1 MKKTIKKLT
10 AALMTVLMMA
20 ALLVTPA
27 SAVSTKADSKEAL
40 YPITDPLIDFTFKA
54 VDLFTEALNA
64 AAGMS
69 EGWSSDDGKCYSD
82 IAYGERG
89 RQVYD
94 LYVPKGLS
102 KKKTQGVILF
112 IHGGAWTQGS
122 KSNMSAGARTFA
134 KKGYITA
141 TMSYDLLP
149 DSSGVA
155 QVLGADVVSHGQ
167 GSKANANVNDVMED
181 VDLCVKSIAK
191 KTKKLGYKVDALCLA
206 GVSAGSHISL
216 LYAYGHA
223 KESAIPIKCV
233 FTLTAPV
240 AFYKDSFDN
249 MSVAE
254 TAEYASLI
262 SGKKITEKDMKNPS
276 KAKQKVLDS
285 ISPVSFVNK
294 NTVPTFFGY
303 AGKDKTIGTNH
314 WNTIHPVLKKY
325 GVKHDVIWFPNS
337 DHTLL
342 SDPGV
347 MDQYLAKSTQWLKTF
362 MGTHRVIT

>member
-1 MKKTIKKLT
+1 MKKIYKKIV
-10 AALMTVLMMA
+10 AVFMTLAMMSTM
-20 ALLVTPA
+20 LVIPS
-27 SAVSTKADSKEAL
+27 SAKTEQSTDKTAL
-40 YPITDPLIDFTFKA
+40 YTVTDPLIDFTFKA
-54 VDLFTEALNA
+54 VDLFTEALNM
-64 AAGMS
+64 AAGMYDT
-69 EGWSSDDGKCYSD
+69 WSSEDGECFKD
-82 IAYGERG
+82 ISYGERA

-94 LYVPKGLS
+94 LYIPKNLS

-122 KSNMSAGARTFA
+122 KSNMSSVARTFA

-155 QVLGADVVSHGQ
+155 QLLGADVVSHGQ
-167 GSKANANVNDVMED
+167 GGKANANINDILED
-181 VDLCVKSIAK
+181 VDLCIKSIAK
-191 KTKKLGYKVDALCLA
+191 KTKKLGYKADALCLS

-240 AFYKDSFDN
+240 AFYKDTFDN
-249 MSVAE
+249 MTVAE

-262 SGKKITEKDMKNPS
+262 SGKKITEKDLNKPGKS
-276 KAKQKVLDS
+276 KKKILDS
-285 ISPVSFVNK
+285 ISPVSYINK
-294 NTVPTFFGY
+294 KTVPTFFGY
-303 AGKDKTIGTNH
+303 AGKDKTIGTNQ
-314 WNTIHPVLKKY
+314 WNTIHPVLKKN
-325 GVKHDVIWFPNS
+325 GVKHDVIWFANS

-347 MDQYLAKSTQWLKTF
+347 MDQYINKSAKWLETY
-362 MGTHRVIT
+362 MNTHKAIK